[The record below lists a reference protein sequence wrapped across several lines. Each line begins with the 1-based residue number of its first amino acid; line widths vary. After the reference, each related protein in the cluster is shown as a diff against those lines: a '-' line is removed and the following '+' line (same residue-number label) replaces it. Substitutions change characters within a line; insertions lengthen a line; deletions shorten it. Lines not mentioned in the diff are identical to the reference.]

1 MKTLIFKNKKNLY
14 RLAAAVILAGTI
26 TGLLPADVYAATSTV
41 TVFTNPDEYDRGSQG
56 INPNDPSSGD
66 SYRNSNSAN
75 QAGGTWHDYSYGDKT
90 DFYRN
95 IPYYRNIY
103 DVSQAGSLNGVFVLH
118 NGKELEMMYS
128 KDYLGDWL
136 LSQSILG
143 TGNDQV
149 SLPSLDSKA
158 GELLAICGEEYG
170 NRAPAR
176 RDEIEAHPTTLRGY
190 LVHGSDEAYFH
201 IEDIQ
206 SVEGASLAGVDW
218 HDEKALNKALS
229 GVGFTCD
236 VDGYGQ
242 FKRMLSPAFDS
253 SITMNQIN
261 GTTFTDEE
269 YCAYQPLF
277 DKDKDTT
284 FKLPIERTQN
294 GYFIVNT
301 SSLKPGLYE
310 LQMYSGSYVF
320 EIR

>member
-1 MKTLIFKNKKNLY
+1 MKTIIIKIKKNLC
-14 RLAAAVILAGTI
+14 RLGAAVILACTL
-26 TGLLPADVYAATSTV
+26 TGFLPAYVYAGPTTV
-41 TVFTNPDEYDRGSQG
+41 LTDPDEYDRGSQG
-56 INPNDPSSGD
+56 IDPNDPSSG
-66 SYRNSNSAN
+66 NSSGGSAG
-75 QAGGTWHDYSYGDKT
+75 QASGTWHDYSYGDKT
-90 DFYRN
+90 DFYGN
-95 IPYYRNIY
+95 VPYYGNIY

-118 NGKELEMMYS
+118 NGKELEMMFS

-143 TGNDQV
+143 TGNDHV
-149 SLPSLDSKA
+149 SLPSLDTKA
-158 GELLAICGEEYG
+158 GELLVICGEEYG

-176 RDEIEAHPTTLRGY
+176 RDEIEARPAALRGY
-190 LVHGSDEAYFH
+190 LVHGSDRAHFH

-218 HDEKALNKALS
+218 HDENALNKALS
-229 GVGFTCD
+229 GIGFTCD

-253 SITMNQIN
+253 SIIMNQIN

-294 GYFIVNT
+294 GYFIVDT
-301 SSLKPGLYE
+301 SSLGPGLYDI
-310 LQMYSGSYVF
+310 QMYSGSYIF

>member
-1 MKTLIFKNKKNLY
+1 MKTIIIKIKKNLC
-14 RLAAAVILAGTI
+14 RLGAAVILACTL
-26 TGLLPADVYAATSTV
+26 TGFLPAYVYAGPTTV
-41 TVFTNPDEYDRGSQG
+41 LTDPDEYDRGSQG
-56 INPNDPSSGD
+56 IDPNDPSSGD
-66 SYRNSNSAN
+66 SSGGSAG
-75 QAGGTWHDYSYGDKT
+75 QTTGTWHDYSYGDKT
-90 DFYRN
+90 DFYGN
-95 IPYYRNIY
+95 
-103 DVSQAGSLNGVFVLH
+103 V
-118 NGKELEMMYS
+118 
-128 KDYLGDWL
+128 LGDWL

-149 SLPSLDSKA
+149 SLPSLDTKA
-158 GELLAICGEEYG
+158 GELLVICGEEYG

-176 RDEIEAHPTTLRGY
+176 RDEIEAHPATLRGY

-218 HDEKALNKALS
+218 HDENALNKALS
-229 GVGFTCD
+229 GIGFTCD

-294 GYFIVNT
+294 GYFIVDT
-301 SSLKPGLYE
+301 SSLGPGLYDI
-310 LQMYSGSYVF
+310 QMYSGSYII

>member
-1 MKTLIFKNKKNLY
+1 MKTIIFKIRKNLY
-14 RLAAAVILAGTI
+14 RLAAAVIAAGML
-26 TGLLPADVYAATSTV
+26 TGFLPADVYAQTV
-41 TVFTNPDEYDRGSQG
+41 TVFTSPDEYDRGSQG
-56 INPNDPSSGD
+56 INPNDPSS
-66 SYRNSNSAN
+66 RNSSGRSADRTSGN
-75 QAGGTWHDYSYGDKT
+75 WHDYSYGDKN
-90 DFYRN
+90 DFYGN
-95 IPYYRNIY
+95 VPFYGNVY
-103 DVSQAGSLNGVFVLH
+103 DVSQAGSLNGVFVLRDR
-118 NGKELEMMYS
+118 KELEMMYS

-143 TGNDQV
+143 TGNDRV
-149 SLPSLDSKA
+149 SLPSLDTKA
-158 GELLAICGEEYG
+158 GELLVICGEEYG

-176 RDEIEAHPTTLRGY
+176 RDEIEVHPVTLRGY

-229 GVGFTCD
+229 GTGFTCD

-261 GTTFTDEE
+261 GTTFTNEE

-277 DKDKDTT
+277 DQDKDKT
-284 FKLPIERTQN
+284 FKLPVERTQK

-301 SSLKPGLYE
+301 SSLKRGLYE
-310 LQMYSGSYVF
+310 FRMYSGSYIF